1 MRDRSFIAVVAVLA
15 VLFAGAGGLF
25 LYDSIGK
32 DKIAKGVQVAGVN
45 VGGLERGQARN
56 KIESALQQRLAQPVV
71 VRGPQHKTFR
81 LTPRAAG
88 AVFDVGAM
96 VDEAVA
102 RSRQGSIFARTIRSI
117 RGESVHA
124 DLPAEVHYSNAAV
137 TRFITSVETAVNRKP
152 QDASLNFGNG
162 DDISKLNGRAGV
174 VVNSRAL
181 RADVDGMLAA
191 RLPDQVVRVHARVT
205 KPKVTRE
212 QLATQY
218 PVLITINRSAFK
230 LRLWK
235 NLHLANTYP
244 IAVGQVGLETPAGL
258 YHVQNKQVD
267 PAWSVPNDSWAGS
280 LAGTVIPGGAPNNP
294 LKARWLGI
302 FDGAGIH
309 GTAELSS
316 LGSAASHGCIRMAV
330 PDVIA
335 LYDQVPV
342 GAPVYIA

>member
-1 MRDRSFIAVVAVLA
+1 MRNRSFIAVVAVLA

-25 LYDSIGK
+25 LYDSLGK
-32 DKIAKGVQVAGVN
+32 DKIAKGVQVAGVD
-45 VGGLERGQARN
+45 VGGLERDQARN
-56 KIESALQQRLAQPVV
+56 KIESALQQRLAQPIA
-71 VRGPQHKTFR
+71 VRAPQHKSFR

-96 VDEAVA
+96 VDDAVA
-102 RSRQGSIFARTIRSI
+102 RSRQGSIFSRSIRSI
-117 RGESVHA
+117 RGQSVHA
-124 DLPAEVHYSNAAV
+124 DLPADVHYSDAAV
-137 TRFITSVETAVNRKP
+137 TRFITGVEKAVNRKP
-152 QDASLNFGNG
+152 QDASIDFGNG
-162 DDISKLNGRAGV
+162 DDISKVNGRAGV
-174 VVNSRAL
+174 VVNARRL
-181 RADVDGMLAA
+181 RSDVEAAIAA
-191 RLPDQVVRVHARVT
+191 RIPNKTVRVRAHETR
-205 KPKVTRE
+205 PKVTRQ
-212 QLATQY
+212 QLTRQY

-235 NLHLANTYP
+235 NLQLVHSYP

-258 YHVQNKQVD
+258 YHVQNKAVD
-267 PAWSVPNDSWAGS
+267 PAWNVPNDSWAGS
-280 LAGTVIPGGAPNNP
+280 LAGTTIPGGAANNP